1 MNLPTT
7 EHTPDNPENLPPA
20 RRRRA
25 RRLLTPI
32 GADERAEFL
41 DKLVH
46 RTFPT
51 LDFFILSL
59 ITASVMVLGLYW
71 DSPAVIVLSVAL
83 APMMAP
89 FIGISLGAVTGSARL
104 FFNGLVSLLIG
115 SALAFF
121 AGWVGGQILGAQVSS
136 DLTQA
141 RFITQISWINIG
153 VLAAA
158 ALMTTLHT
166 VHLDYEIPQF
176 HPALPSTV
184 LAYEIYLPLVAAG
197 FGLGSNIAHLYPD
210 GIVVYALHI
219 SWGILLSALTL
230 AFLGFRP
237 LTLFGYSLS
246 SVVALLGIVVLI
258 GVSGAG
264 AAVSGNLGIPTP
276 VPSPTPTQTATLTPT
291 ATPVPP
297 TATLTPTATATATLT
312 PTSSP
317 TPTPTPV
324 IAIVF
329 TGADEGARYRAEPGG
344 KTIGFLADNTRV
356 IVLPET
362 VEKDGTW
369 WAHVIVPGGEQAWIV
384 QALILVPTPT
394 PSPTP

>member
-7 EHTPDNPENLPPA
+7 QQTPDNPNNLPPA

-25 RRLLTPI
+25 RRLLAPVD
-32 GADERAEFL
+32 ADERAEFL

-46 RTFPT
+46 RASPT

-89 FIGISLGAVTGSARL
+89 FVGLALGTVTGSIRL
-104 FFNGLVSLLIG
+104 FFNSLVSLLVG

-121 AGWVGGQILGAQVSS
+121 AGWVGGQLLGADISNG
-136 DLTQA
+136 LTQA
-141 RFITQISWINIG
+141 RFITQISWINFG

-158 ALMTTLHT
+158 ALMTTVAT
-166 VHLDYEIPQF
+166 VNMDYEIPQF

-184 LAYEIYLPLVAAG
+184 LAFEIYLPLVAAG
-197 FGLGSNIAHLYPD
+197 FGMGGNIAHFFPD
-210 GIVVYALHI
+210 GLVVFALHL

-230 AFLGFRP
+230 VFLGFRP

-246 SVVALLGIVVLI
+246 SVVALVGIVVLI

-264 AAVSGNLGIPTP
+264 AAVGGNLGIPTP
-276 VPSPTPTQTATLTPT
+276 VPSPTPTQTPTLTPT
-291 ATPVPP
+291 HTPVPP
-297 TATLTPTATATATLT
+297 TATNTPTPTLTPTLT
-312 PTSSP
+312 PTSTPSP
-317 TPTPTPV
+317 TPTPVYAFVRAGT
-324 IAIVF
+324 A
-329 TGADEGARYRAEPGG
+329 EGARYRSEPGG
-344 KTIGFLADNTRV
+344 TTIGFLADNTRV
-356 IVLPET
+356 IQLPEV
-362 VEKDGTW
+362 VEKDGILW
-369 WAHVIVPGGEQAWIV
+369 VRVIVPDGATAWIV
-384 QALILVPTPT
+384 QSLIVVPTST